1 MSEIPYG
8 RQSVSEEDV
17 RAVVEVLRSDWLTQG
32 PAVDRFER
40 AVTDYCGA
48 RHGVAVANGTAAL
61 HLACLAAGLGPGDT
75 LWTSPITFVA
85 SANCA
90 LYCGTAVDFVDIHPG
105 TWNMDPDRLEE
116 KLHRAA
122 VSGHLPKA
130 VVPVHFTG
138 VSCDMERIGALARQ
152 YGFTIIEDA
161 AHALGG
167 YYQDLPVGSCRH
179 SDMTVFSFH
188 PVKSIT
194 TGEGGMVLT
203 NRDDLAARLRLLRT
217 HGITRDPGLMEGA
230 SHGPWYYQQVVL
242 GFNFRMPDI
251 NAALGTSQMRRLAA
265 LIDRR
270 AALAG
275 RYSVAFRGLPLTFQQ
290 PPADTRS
297 AHHLYVARIADE
309 ARTDRAGLF
318 AHLVSNGIRPQ
329 VHYIPVHTQP
339 FYRRLGFTEGM
350 FPEAE
355 SYYRQAITLP
365 LFPGL
370 TEADQDRVIGTVGA
384 AFT

>member
-1 MSEIPYG
+1 MSEIPYS
-8 RQSVSEEDV
+8 RQSISEEDV
-17 RAVVEVLRSDWLTQG
+17 QAVVEVLRSDWLTQG

-48 RHGVAVANGTAAL
+48 RHAVAVANGTAAL

-90 LYCGTAVDFVDIHPG
+90 LYCGAAVDFVDIHPE

-122 VSGHLPKA
+122 RSGQLPRV
-130 VVPVHFTG
+130 VVPVHFAG
-138 VSCDMERIGALARQ
+138 MSCDMERIGAMARQ
-152 YGFTIIEDA
+152 YGFTIVEDA

-167 YYQDLPVGSCRH
+167 HSQGMPVGSCRQ
-179 SDMTVFSFH
+179 SDMATFSFH

-203 NRDDLAARLRLLRT
+203 NRDDLAERLRLLRT
-217 HGITRDPGLMEGA
+217 HGITRDPALMESA
-230 SHGPWYYQQVVL
+230 SHGPWYYQQVAL

-251 NAALGTSQMRRLAA
+251 NAALGANQLKRLPAF
-265 LIDRR
+265 IDRR

-275 RYSVAFRGLPLTFQQ
+275 RYERAMRGMPLTFQLRAGDIR
-290 PPADTRS
+290 P
-297 AHHLYVARIADE
+297 AHHLFVARVADG
-309 ARTDRAGLF
+309 ARVDRARLF
-318 AHLVSNGIRPQ
+318 DHLTAEGIRPQ

-339 FYRRLGFTEGM
+339 HYRRFGFSEGM
-350 FPEAE
+350 FPVAEA
-355 SYYRQAITLP
+355 YYRQAISLP
-365 LFPGL
+365 LYPDL
-370 TEADQDRVIGTVGA
+370 AEADQDRVIETVGA
-384 AFT
+384 AFA